1 MKDLQAATLKEKFL
15 TFFKRNL
22 VMARCESVALEKY
35 KLWMNYI
42 SKTDVYPCGLVVN
55 ENNCWLGSSPTI

>member
-1 MKDLQAATLKEKFL
+1 MY
-15 TFFKRNL
+15 
-22 VMARCESVALEKY
+22 ESVALEKC

-55 ENNCWLGSSPTI
+55 ENNCWLGSSPDAMPKWFQEMNLRGQPFNF